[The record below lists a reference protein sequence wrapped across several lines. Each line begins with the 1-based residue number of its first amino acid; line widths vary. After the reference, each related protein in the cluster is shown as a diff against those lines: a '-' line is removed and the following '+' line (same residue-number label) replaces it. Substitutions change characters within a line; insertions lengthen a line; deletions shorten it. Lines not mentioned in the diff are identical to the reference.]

1 MSGTE
6 TFVCSKDFVRNIYFC
21 LKICDPKASANWIAS
36 IVDAKDRRS
45 NGPFFPD
52 FLVRA
57 PTNYSAHFRYCTLS
71 ENTKVQS
78 RKDKTTSRRFQRAT
92 ASQENVKWKFKISM

>member
-52 FLVRA
+52 FLVR
-57 PTNYSAHFRYCTLS
+57 PLTTLLTFVTVHSAKILKYKVEKIRLLVVDFR
-71 ENTKVQS
+71 EPPP
-78 RKDKTTSRRFQRAT
+78 
-92 ASQENVKWKFKISM
+92 VKRM

>member
-52 FLVRA
+52 FLVR
-57 PTNYSAHFRYCTLS
+57 PLTTLLTFVTLS